1 MTKRRSNP
9 TAGSH
14 RVGGGSLSRPLST
27 PPSTSPARPLAGRL
41 AVAASLALAVLL
53 APGPAGAD
61 EVAPV
66 PSAPAAASQGPEF
79 LARVDHEVVRRQANG
94 VTRIERWQETMA
106 RAGRTVWIERILP
119 ARASLAGHE
128 GHAAKGDHDRSGD
141 HGHAGDH
148 DHPGDRHHSDDHD
161 HSNDRSDASHAHHD
175 QAIRGHGHRHFD
187 GDAAARWIEQA
198 DDGKVT
204 LALVDRNDRAI
215 VSIPRAEFRT
225 MGFDGRFEGSAS
237 LVPAAV
243 IATMSPDPTAT
254 PATTPVAARWL
265 LDRSDGWTHRV
276 LWSDA
281 LQLAL
286 QIDSRRDDG
295 SLTRSVRVELAAPV
309 AGASVALALP
319 QAWPWQELAGYERRR
334 YDEYLD

>member
-1 MTKRRSNP
+1 MTKRRSDP
-9 TAGSH
+9 AAGP
-14 RVGGGSLSRPLST
+14 RPVGGGSLCTPL
-27 PPSTSPARPLAGRL
+27 ARPLPARR
-41 AVAASLALAVLL
+41 AVGASLALAAALL
-53 APGPAGAD
+53 TPGQAAAD
-61 EVAPV
+61 EVAAV
-66 PSAPAAASQGPEF
+66 ASASGARAQGAEF

-119 ARASLAGHE
+119 GRTGPAGTD
-128 GHAAKGDHDRSGD
+128 GAVAKDDHDHSDD
-141 HGHAGDH
+141 HGHSGSHGNSA
-148 DHPGDRHHSDDHD
+148 HHGQPDAHD
-161 HSNDRSDASHAHHD
+161 HSNDRGHSRHD

-198 DDGKVT
+198 GDGKVT
-204 LALVDRNDRAI
+204 LALVDRNERAI

-243 IATMSPDPTAT
+243 IATMSPDPAAV
-254 PATTPVAARWL
+254 PVTTPVAARWL
-265 LDRSDGWTHRV
+265 IDQSDGWFHRV

-286 QIDSRRDDG
+286 RIDSRRDDG
-295 SLTRSVRVELAAPV
+295 SLTRSVRVELAAP
-309 AGASVALALP
+309 ASGASAAPALP
-319 QAWPWQELAGYERRR
+319 QAWPWQQLSGYERRR